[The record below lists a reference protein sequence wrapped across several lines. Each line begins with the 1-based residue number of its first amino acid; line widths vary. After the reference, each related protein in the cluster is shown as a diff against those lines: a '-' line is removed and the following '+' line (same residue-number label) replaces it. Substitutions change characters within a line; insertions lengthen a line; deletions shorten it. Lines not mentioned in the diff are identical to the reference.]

1 MPLRGAWGLA
11 KGREVRVDLLSR
23 VARWPAA
30 GCGLAVTDTAT
41 RTQRRRC
48 RKDTMRRRKQR
59 TLPPA
64 ALWAWLAVWAC
75 SESGPTDPGAT
86 ARARV
91 AIPVGASL
99 DGALVS
105 GNAVVAGSRVIGQLE
120 PVDDPTRLRG
130 NDAAVPDGKDEDE
143 VVCWYLIIYQISTGE
158 ILSETFLGCSS
169 GGSGSENACTQDQR
183 DIVWEYSEY
192 GFRAI
197 DWPCTM
203 FSRRIGDHAP
213 PDIKRGRG
221 THNHERGYLTPQYSA
236 NRAAMA
242 QDLPWVAIHI
252 TSEWR
257 CPVGNANVGGA
268 DDSLHMYGSGGDF
281 AVAGRNL
288 TPAEYNA
295 LRTRALDLGAPRE
308 GISGYGTGGF
318 RYKRHIHVD
327 WRDNP
332 AGEG

>member
-1 MPLRGAWGLA
+1 M
-11 KGREVRVDLLSR
+11 
-23 VARWPAA
+23 
-30 GCGLAVTDTAT
+30 
-41 RTQRRRC
+41 
-48 RKDTMRRRKQR
+48 
-59 TLPPA
+59 
-64 ALWAWLAVWAC
+64 
-75 SESGPTDPGAT
+75 
-86 ARARV
+86 ARATV
-91 AIPVGASL
+91 TIPPGESL
-99 DGALVS
+99 DGAVVS
-105 GNAVVAGSRVIGQLE
+105 GNAVVAGSRAIGQLE
-120 PVDDPTRLRG
+120 FVDDPTRLRG
-130 NDAAVPDGKDEDE
+130 SDPDAAASPDGKDGDE
-143 VVCWYLIIYQISTGE
+143 VVCWYYITYQISTGE

-169 GGSGSENACTQDQR
+169 GGSGSGNACTENQR
-183 DIVWEYSEY
+183 DIVWEYSNY

-203 FSRRIGDHAP
+203 FSRRIGDNAP

-221 THNHERGYLTPQYSA
+221 THNHDRGYLTPQYSA

-242 QDLPWVAIHI
+242 RDLPSVAIHI

-288 TPAEYNA
+288 TLAEYNT
-295 LRTRALDLGAPRE
+295 LRTRALGLGAPRG

-318 RYKRHIHVD
+318 NYKRHIHID

>member
-1 MPLRGAWGLA
+1 
-11 KGREVRVDLLSR
+11 
-23 VARWPAA
+23 VARAT
-30 GCGLAVTDTAT
+30 VT
-41 RTQRRRC
+41 
-48 RKDTMRRRKQR
+48 
-59 TLPPA
+59 
-64 ALWAWLAVWAC
+64 
-75 SESGPTDPGAT
+75 
-86 ARARV
+86 
-91 AIPVGASL
+91 IPLGESL

-105 GNAVVAGSRVIGQLE
+105 GNTVVAGSRAIGQLE
-120 PVDDPTRLRG
+120 PVHDRTRLRESDPD
-130 NDAAVPDGKDEDE
+130 NAALPDGKDEDE

-169 GGSGSENACTQDQR
+169 GGSGSGSACTEDQR
-183 DIVWEYSEY
+183 DIVWEYSDY
-192 GFRAI
+192 GFRAM

-203 FSRRIGDHAP
+203 FSRLIGDNAP

-221 THNHERGYLTPQYSA
+221 THNHERGYLTPKYLA

-242 QDLPWVAIHI
+242 RDLLGVAIHI

-281 AVAGRNL
+281 AVSGRNL
-288 TPAEYNA
+288 TLAEYNA
-295 LRTRALDLGAPRE
+295 LRARARSLGAPRN

-318 RYKRHIHVD
+318 NYKRHIHVD

>member
-1 MPLRGAWGLA
+1 
-11 KGREVRVDLLSR
+11 
-23 VARWPAA
+23 
-30 GCGLAVTDTAT
+30 
-41 RTQRRRC
+41 
-48 RKDTMRRRKQR
+48 MRRRRQR
-59 TLPPA
+59 RLPPA
-64 ALWAWLAVWAC
+64 ALWAWLTVWAC
-75 SESGPTDPGAT
+75 SDASPTDPGAI
-86 ARARV
+86 ARATV
-91 AIPVGASL
+91 TIPPGESL
-99 DGALVS
+99 DGAVVF
-105 GNAVVAGSRVIGQLE
+105 GNAVVAGSRAIGQLE
-120 PVDDPTRLRG
+120 PVNDSTRLRG
-130 NDAAVPDGKDEDE
+130 NDPDNALPDGKDGDE
-143 VVCWYLIIYQISTGE
+143 WVCLYYITYQISTGE

-169 GGSGSENACTQDQR
+169 GGSGSGNACTEDQR
-183 DIVWEYSEY
+183 DIVWEYSDY

-203 FSRRIGDHAP
+203 FSRRIGHNAP

-221 THNHERGYLTPQYSA
+221 THNHDRGYLSPQYSA

-242 QDLPWVAIHI
+242 RDLHSVPIHI

-257 CPVGNANVGGA
+257 CPVGNANVRGA

-288 TPAEYNA
+288 TLTEYNA
-295 LRTRALDLGAPRE
+295 LRARARSLGAPRN

-318 RYKRHIHVD
+318 NYKKHIHVD